1 MSNFLSN
8 AFMLP
13 NDLVDK
19 GYMALMKG
27 PALACYLFIVRK
39 TRGWNKST
47 DSISVSQLIE
57 GTGYNKDSVLKGCE
71 KLVELGI
78 IVRKSFTNQP
88 AKYDLT
94 DGIFAVDIL
103 DSEKNAVENL
113 DSKAN
118 SAVESLEGGVD
129 ILDSTQSKISTHN
142 NNYKTTNTKTNI
154 NNGEKTNSTSEKQK
168 KQKKELFDAEPVEL
182 PENVNRDLWIQFV
195 DMRTANK
202 KPLTENAV
210 KLIVKKLESFGA
222 LANQSLE
229 NSIIGN
235 YQGVFAPK
243 PDHSTNSQ
251 NNQAQQ
257 GPSEPGY
264 FMQMFNQQSE
274 STVIDV
280 TPDSNE
286 VEVYRS

>member
-78 IVRKSFTNQP
+78 IVRKSFANQP

-103 DSEKNAVENL
+103 DSEKNAVENI
-113 DSKAN
+113 DGRAN

-154 NNGEKTNSTSEKQK
+154 NNGEKTNSTSEKPK
-168 KQKKELFDAEPVEL
+168 KQKKELFDAKPVEL

-195 DMRTANK
+195 DMRAANK
-202 KPLTENAV
+202 KSLTENAV
-210 KLIVKKLESFGA
+210 KLILKKLESFGA

-243 PDHSTNSQ
+243 QDHSANPQ
-251 NNQAQQ
+251 NNNAHR

-264 FMQMFNQQSE
+264 FMQMFNEQTQS
-274 STVIDV
+274 TAIDV
-280 TPDSNE
+280 TPDSTA
-286 VEVYRS
+286 VEIYHS